1 MFVKKWAFLFLFA
14 IGLFLAPSLTEA
26 YSHSNFLKEYE
37 KLTDEQKQQVDQ
49 VLNRLHEELENLGV
63 KIHHPNPHH
72 ILSKLDE
79 ETKDQVQNI
88 IKELEEGKITPEVA
102 DEKLEQIGV
111 ISKHENCKALKN
123 LDDETKQKAKEIL
136 KEWKKGA
143 ITKEQAEEKFK
154 ELGIEM
160 PKKPELDEATKEKAK
175 QLIEEAEREFEKLG
189 IEFPKD
195 VYKHLME

>member
-1 MFVKKWAFLFLFA
+1 M
-14 IGLFLAPSLTEA
+14 
-26 YSHSNFLKEYE
+26 
-37 KLTDEQKQQVDQ
+37 
-49 VLNRLHEELENLGV
+49 
-63 KIHHPNPHH
+63 
-72 ILSKLDE
+72 
-79 ETKDQVQNI
+79 
-88 IKELEEGKITPEVA
+88 
-102 DEKLEQIGV
+102 
-111 ISKHENCKALKN
+111 
-123 LDDETKQKAKEIL
+123 